1 MLGEDPRENRIAEWF
16 RGLTMGVRIQI
27 ILFSV
32 VGIVLAAVG
41 SIALIQEA
49 PVLLPTVVPDSKPV
63 PGETPRMAATNVV
76 KDWRTAEAMAG
87 KQRGPDV
94 AAEGKGEVEAMRKLV
109 SMDPNDA
116 DSWDRL
122 GKSLFSSG
130 QHAEAIRAFQRAL
143 EIKPGVAE
151 VLANLGVTL
160 KTSGEMT
167 EYEKIVQSLAL
178 VDPKLA
184 RDLMEFSPKKE
195 ITPAASSTPPPTP
208 APSSPQPASAGQNE
222 SGEIGALRK
231 LVAMDPKDAD
241 SWDRLGKALF
251 VSGNHNEAVRCFE
264 KSLEL
269 KPNVVEVLANLGVA
283 YKTQGRKEAFEEVL
297 AKLTALDPKTG
308 EQLKAFVPAPLEKR

>member
-1 MLGEDPRENRIAEWF
+1 
-16 RGLTMGVRIQI
+16 
-27 ILFSV
+27 
-32 VGIVLAAVG
+32 
-41 SIALIQEA
+41 
-49 PVLLPTVVPDSKPV
+49 
-63 PGETPRMAATNVV
+63 
-76 KDWRTAEAMAG
+76 MAG
-87 KQRGPDV
+87 KQKGPDV

-184 RDLMEFSPKKE
+184 RDLMEFSPGKTG
-195 ITPAASSTPPPTP
+195 TPESSSTPPPTP
-208 APSSPQPASAGQNE
+208 SSPPQSDSLGQNE
-222 SGEIGALRK
+222 SGEVGALRK

>member
-27 ILFSV
+27 VLFSV

-63 PGETPRMAATNVV
+63 PGETTRVAATNVV
-76 KDWRTAEAMAG
+76 KDWRTAEAMAP
-87 KQRGPDV
+87 KQKGPGV

-109 SMDPNDA
+109 SMDPSDA

-184 RDLMEFSPKKE
+184 RDLMEFSPSKTGAPE
-195 ITPAASSTPPPTP
+195 SSSTPPPTP
-208 APSSPQPASAGQNE
+208 SSPPQSDSVGQNE
-222 SGEIGALRK
+222 SGEVGALRK

-251 VSGNHNEAVRCFE
+251 VVKNYDEAIQCFE

-269 KPNVVEVLANLGVA
+269 KPDVVEVLANLGVTSKSKGDKNR
-283 YKTQGRKEAFEEVL
+283 YEKVL
-297 AKLTALDPKTG
+297 EKLSTLDPKTAK
-308 EQLKAFVPAPLEKR
+308 ELEAYQPASAK

>member
-27 ILFSV
+27 VLFSV
-32 VGIVLAAVG
+32 VGVVLAVVG

-63 PGETPRMAATNVV
+63 PGETPRVAATNVV
-76 KDWRTAEAMAG
+76 KDWRTAEAMAP
-87 KQRGPDV
+87 KQKGPDV

-109 SMDPNDA
+109 EVDPNDA
-116 DSWDRL
+116 NSWDRL

-184 RDLMEFSPKKE
+184 RDLMEFSPGKTG
-195 ITPAASSTPPPTP
+195 TPESSSTPPPTP
-208 APSSPQPASAGQNE
+208 SSPPQSDSVGQNE
-222 SGEIGALRK
+222 SGEVGALRK

-251 VSGNHNEAVRCFE
+251 VVKNYDEAIQCFE

-269 KPNVVEVLANLGVA
+269 KPDVVEVLANLGVTSKSKGDKNR
-283 YKTQGRKEAFEEVL
+283 YEKVL
-297 AKLTALDPKTG
+297 EKLSTLDPKTAK
-308 EQLKAFVPAPLEKR
+308 ELEAYQPAPAK

>member
-1 MLGEDPRENRIAEWF
+1 
-16 RGLTMGVRIQI
+16 MGVRIQI
-27 ILFSV
+27 VLFSV
-32 VGIVLAAVG
+32 VGVVLAVVG

-63 PGETPRMAATNVV
+63 PGETPRVAATNVV
-76 KDWRTAEAMAG
+76 KDWRTAEAMAP
-87 KQRGPDV
+87 KQKGPDV

-109 SMDPNDA
+109 EVDPNDA
-116 DSWDRL
+116 NSWDRL

-184 RDLMEFSPKKE
+184 RDLMEFSPGKTG
-195 ITPAASSTPPPTP
+195 TPESSSTPPPTP
-208 APSSPQPASAGQNE
+208 SSPPQSDSVGQNE

-251 VSGNHNEAVRCFE
+251 MVKNYDEAIQCFE

-269 KPNVVEVLANLGVA
+269 KPDVVEVLANLGVTS
-283 YKTQGRKEAFEEVL
+283 KSKGDKGRYARVL
-297 AKLTALDPKTG
+297 EKLSTLNPKTG
-308 EQLKAFVPAPLEKR
+308 KELEAYQPAPAK

>member
-49 PVLLPTVVPDSKPV
+49 PVLLPAVVPDSKPV
-63 PGETPRMAATNVV
+63 PGEIPRVAATNVV

-87 KQRGPDV
+87 KQKGPDV

-184 RDLMEFSPKKE
+184 RDLMEFSPGK
-195 ITPAASSTPPPTP
+195 TGTSDSSSTPPPTP
-208 APSSPQPASAGQNE
+208 SSPPQSDSVGQNE
-222 SGEIGALRK
+222 SGEVGALRK

-297 AKLTALDPKTG
+297 AKLTSLDPKTG
-308 EQLKAFVPAPLEKR
+308 EQLKAFVPAPPAKR

>member
-1 MLGEDPRENRIAEWF
+1 
-16 RGLTMGVRIQI
+16 MGVRIQI

-49 PVLLPTVVPDSKPV
+49 PVLLPAVVPDSKPV
-63 PGETPRMAATNVV
+63 PGETPRVAATNVV

-87 KQRGPDV
+87 KQKGPDV

-184 RDLMEFSPKKE
+184 RDLMEFSPGKTG
-195 ITPAASSTPPPTP
+195 TPESSSTPPPTP
-208 APSSPQPASAGQNE
+208 SSPPQSDSLGQNE
-222 SGEIGALRK
+222 SGEVGALRK

>member
-32 VGIVLAAVG
+32 VGIVLASVG

-63 PGETPRMAATNVV
+63 PGETPRVAATNVV
-76 KDWRTAEAMAG
+76 KDWRTAEAMAA
-87 KQRGPDV
+87 KQKGPEV

-184 RDLMEFSPKKE
+184 RDLMEFSPGKTG
-195 ITPAASSTPPPTP
+195 TPESSSTPPPTP
-208 APSSPQPASAGQNE
+208 SSPPQSDSVGQNE
-222 SGEIGALRK
+222 SGEVGALRK

-251 VSGNHNEAVRCFE
+251 VVKNYDEALQCFE

-269 KPNVVEVLANLGVA
+269 KPDVVEVLANLGVTSKSKGDKNR
-283 YKTQGRKEAFEEVL
+283 YEKVL
-297 AKLTALDPKTG
+297 EKLSTLDPKTAK
-308 EQLKAFVPAPLEKR
+308 ELEAYQPAPAK

>member
-63 PGETPRMAATNVV
+63 PGETPRVAATNVV
-76 KDWRTAEAMAG
+76 KDWRTAEAMAA
-87 KQRGPDV
+87 KQKGPNV

-184 RDLMEFSPKKE
+184 RDLMEFSPSKTG
-195 ITPAASSTPPPTP
+195 TPESSSTPPPTP
-208 APSSPQPASAGQNE
+208 SSPPQSDSVGQNE

-231 LVAMDPKDAD
+231 LVAIDPKDAD

-269 KPNVVEVLANLGVA
+269 KPSVVEVLANLGVA

-308 EQLKAFVPAPLEKR
+308 EQLKAFVPASLEKR

>member
-1 MLGEDPRENRIAEWF
+1 MLGEDPRENWLAEWF

-32 VGIVLAAVG
+32 VGIVLAVAG
-41 SIALIQEA
+41 GIALIQE
-49 PVLLPTVVPDSKPV
+49 PTVLLPLVAPDSKPV
-63 PGETPRMAATNVV
+63 PGEPTRVKATNAV
-76 KDWRTAEAMAG
+76 KDWRNAESMKKEIPQG
-87 KQRGPDV
+87 SQVG
-94 AAEGKGEVEAMRKLV
+94 AEGKGEVEAMRKLV
-109 SMDPNDA
+109 AMEPNDS
-116 DSWDRL
+116 DSWNRL
-122 GKSLFSSG
+122 GKSLYTSG
-130 QHAEAIRAFQRAL
+130 QNAEAVRAFQRAL

-160 KTSGEMT
+160 KTTGEMT

-184 RDLMEFSPKKE
+184 RDLMEFSPEK
-195 ITPAASSTPPPTP
+195 IAPPVTGG
-208 APSSPQPASAGQNE
+208 QGGGASAEPSARTDE

-251 VSGNHNEAVRCFE
+251 VAQKLDEAIQSFE

-269 KPNVVEVLANLGVA
+269 KPDVVEVLANLGVTSKSKGDKSRYA
-283 YKTQGRKEAFEEVL
+283 KVL
-297 AKLTALDPKTG
+297 EKLSTLDPKTAK
-308 EQLKAFVPAPLEKR
+308 ELEAYQPAPAK

>member
-27 ILFSV
+27 VLFSV
-32 VGIVLAAVG
+32 VGIVLVAVG

-63 PGETPRMAATNVV
+63 PGETPRVAATNVV

-87 KQRGPDV
+87 KQKGPDV

-184 RDLMEFSPKKE
+184 RDLMEFSPGKTG
-195 ITPAASSTPPPTP
+195 TPESSSTPPPTP
-208 APSSPQPASAGQNE
+208 SSPPQSDSVGQNE
-222 SGEIGALRK
+222 SGEVGALRK

-308 EQLKAFVPAPLEKR
+308 EQLKAFVPGPLEKR

>member
-1 MLGEDPRENRIAEWF
+1 MLGEDPRENWLAEWF

-32 VGIVLAAVG
+32 VGIVLAVAG
-41 SIALIQEA
+41 GIALIQE
-49 PVLLPTVVPDSKPV
+49 PTVLLPSLAPDSKPV
-63 PGETPRMAATNVV
+63 PGEPTRVKATNAV
-76 KDWRTAEAMAG
+76 KDWRNAESMKKEIPQG
-87 KQRGPDV
+87 SQVG
-94 AAEGKGEVEAMRKLV
+94 AEGKGEVEAMRKLV
-109 SMDPNDA
+109 AMEPNDS
-116 DSWDRL
+116 DSWNRL
-122 GKSLFSSG
+122 GKSLYTSG
-130 QHAEAIRAFQRAL
+130 QNAEAVRAFQRAL

-160 KTSGEMT
+160 KTTGEMT

-184 RDLMEFSPKKE
+184 RDLMEFSPEK
-195 ITPAASSTPPPTP
+195 IGPPVTEG
-208 APSSPQPASAGQNE
+208 QGGGASAEPSARTDE

-251 VSGNHNEAVRCFE
+251 VAQKLDEAIQSFE

-269 KPNVVEVLANLGVA
+269 KPDVVEVLANLGVTSKSKGDKSRYA
-283 YKTQGRKEAFEEVL
+283 KVL
-297 AKLTALDPKTG
+297 EKLSTLDPKTAK
-308 EQLKAFVPAPLEKR
+308 ELEAYQPAPAK

>member
-27 ILFSV
+27 VLFSV
-32 VGIVLAAVG
+32 VGIVLAVVG

-49 PVLLPTVVPDSKPV
+49 PVLLPAVVPDSKPV
-63 PGETPRMAATNVV
+63 PGETPRVAATNVI
-76 KDWRTAEAMAG
+76 KDWRTAEAMAA
-87 KQRGPDV
+87 KQQGPDV

-184 RDLMEFSPKKE
+184 RDLMEFSPGKTGAPE
-195 ITPAASSTPPPTP
+195 SSSTPPTP
-208 APSSPQPASAGQNE
+208 STSSTQSASVGQNE

-251 VSGNHNEAVRCFE
+251 MVKNYDEAIQCFE

-269 KPNVVEVLANLGVA
+269 KPDVLEVLANLGVTSKSKGDKNRYA
-283 YKTQGRKEAFEEVL
+283 KVL
-297 AKLTALDPKTG
+297 EKLSTLDPKTAK
-308 EQLKAFVPAPLEKR
+308 ELEAYQPAPAK

>member
-27 ILFSV
+27 VLFSV
-32 VGIVLAAVG
+32 VGIVLVAVG

-63 PGETPRMAATNVV
+63 PGETPRVAATNVV

-87 KQRGPDV
+87 KQKGPDV

-184 RDLMEFSPKKE
+184 RDLMEFSPGKTG
-195 ITPAASSTPPPTP
+195 TPESSSTPPPTP
-208 APSSPQPASAGQNE
+208 SSPSQSDSVAQNE
-222 SGEIGALRK
+222 SGEVGALRK

>member
-27 ILFSV
+27 VLFSI
-32 VGIVLAAVG
+32 VGIVLAVVG

-63 PGETPRMAATNVV
+63 PGETPRVAATNVV
-76 KDWRTAEAMAG
+76 KDWRTAEAMAP
-87 KQRGPDV
+87 KQKGPDV

-184 RDLMEFSPKKE
+184 RDLMEFSPAKTGAPE
-195 ITPAASSTPPPTP
+195 SSSTPPPTP
-208 APSSPQPASAGQNE
+208 SSPPQSASAGQNE
-222 SGEIGALRK
+222 SGEVGALRK

-251 VSGNHNEAVRCFE
+251 MAKNYDEAIQCFE

-269 KPNVVEVLANLGVA
+269 KPDVVEVLANLGVTS
-283 YKTQGRKEAFEEVL
+283 KSKGDKGRY
-297 AKLTALDPKTG
+297 AKVVEKLSTLNPKTAK
-308 EQLKAFVPAPLEKR
+308 ELEAYQPAPAE

>member
-27 ILFSV
+27 VLFSV
-32 VGIVLAAVG
+32 VGIVLVAVG

-63 PGETPRMAATNVV
+63 PGETPRVAATNVV

-87 KQRGPDV
+87 KQKGPDV

-184 RDLMEFSPKKE
+184 RDLMEFSPGKTG
-195 ITPAASSTPPPTP
+195 TPESSSTPPPTP
-208 APSSPQPASAGQNE
+208 SSLPQSASAGQNE
-222 SGEIGALRK
+222 SGEVGALRK

-251 VSGNHNEAVRCFE
+251 MAKNYDEAIQCFE

-269 KPNVVEVLANLGVA
+269 KPDVVEVLANLGVTS
-283 YKTQGRKEAFEEVL
+283 KSKGDKGRY
-297 AKLTALDPKTG
+297 AKVVEKLSTLDPKTAK
-308 EQLKAFVPAPLEKR
+308 ELEAYQPAPGK

>member
-27 ILFSV
+27 VLFSV
-32 VGIVLAAVG
+32 VGIVLVAVG

-63 PGETPRMAATNVV
+63 PGETPRVAATNVV

-87 KQRGPDV
+87 KQKGPEV

-184 RDLMEFSPKKE
+184 RDLMEFSPGK
-195 ITPAASSTPPPTP
+195 TGAPQSSPTP
-208 APSSPQPASAGQNE
+208 TPTPSSSPQSDSVGQNE
-222 SGEIGALRK
+222 SGEVGALRK

-308 EQLKAFVPAPLEKR
+308 EQLKAFVPASLEKR

>member
-27 ILFSV
+27 VLFSV
-32 VGIVLAAVG
+32 VGLVLAVVG

-49 PVLLPTVVPDSKPV
+49 PVLLPAVVPDSKPV
-63 PGETPRMAATNVV
+63 PGETPRVAATNVV
-76 KDWRTAEAMAG
+76 KDWRTAEAMAA
-87 KQRGPDV
+87 KQKGPEV

-184 RDLMEFSPKKE
+184 RDLMEFSPGKTG
-195 ITPAASSTPPPTP
+195 TPESSSTPPPTP
-208 APSSPQPASAGQNE
+208 SSPPQSDSVGQNE
-222 SGEIGALRK
+222 SGEVGALRK

>member
-1 MLGEDPRENRIAEWF
+1 
-16 RGLTMGVRIQI
+16 MGVRIQI

-63 PGETPRMAATNVV
+63 PGETPRVAATNVV
-76 KDWRTAEAMAG
+76 KDWRTAEAMAE
-87 KQRGPDV
+87 KQKGPDV

-184 RDLMEFSPKKE
+184 RDLMEFSPGK
-195 ITPAASSTPPPTP
+195 TGAPQSSPTPPPTP
-208 APSSPQPASAGQNE
+208 SSSPQSDSVGQNE
-222 SGEIGALRK
+222 SGEVGALRK

-251 VSGNHNEAVRCFE
+251 MAKNYDEAIQCFE

-269 KPNVVEVLANLGVA
+269 KPDVVEVLANLGVTS
-283 YKTQGRKEAFEEVL
+283 KSKGDKGRY
-297 AKLTALDPKTG
+297 AKVVEKLSTLDPKTAK
-308 EQLKAFVPAPLEKR
+308 ELEAYQPAPGK

>member
-27 ILFSV
+27 VLFSV
-32 VGIVLAAVG
+32 VGIVLVAVG

-63 PGETPRMAATNVV
+63 PGETPRVAATNVV

-87 KQRGPDV
+87 KQKGPDV

-184 RDLMEFSPKKE
+184 RDLMEFSPGKTG
-195 ITPAASSTPPPTP
+195 TPESSSTPPPTP
-208 APSSPQPASAGQNE
+208 SSPPQSDSLGQNE
-222 SGEIGALRK
+222 SGEVGALRK

>member
-27 ILFSV
+27 VLFSI
-32 VGIVLAAVG
+32 VGIVLAVAG

-63 PGETPRMAATNVV
+63 PGEIPRVAATNVV
-76 KDWRTAEAMAG
+76 KDWRTAEAMAE
-87 KQRGPDV
+87 KQKGPDV

-184 RDLMEFSPKKE
+184 RDLMEFSPGKTG
-195 ITPAASSTPPPTP
+195 TPGSSFTPPPTS
-208 APSSPQPASAGQNE
+208 SSPSQSDSVAQNE
-222 SGEIGALRK
+222 SGEVGALRK

-308 EQLKAFVPAPLEKR
+308 EQLKAFVPGPLEKR

>member
-1 MLGEDPRENRIAEWF
+1 MLGEDPRENWLAEWF

-32 VGIVLAAVG
+32 VGIVLAVAG
-41 SIALIQEA
+41 GIALIQE
-49 PVLLPTVVPDSKPV
+49 PTVLLPLVAPDSRPV
-63 PGETPRMAATNVV
+63 PGEPTRVKATNAV
-76 KDWRTAEAMAG
+76 KDWRNAESMKKEIPQG
-87 KQRGPDV
+87 SQVG
-94 AAEGKGEVEAMRKLV
+94 AEGKGEVEAMRKLV
-109 SMDPNDA
+109 AMEPNDS
-116 DSWDRL
+116 DSWNRL
-122 GKSLFSSG
+122 GKSLYTSG
-130 QHAEAIRAFQRAL
+130 QNAEAVRAIQRAL

-160 KTSGEMT
+160 KTTGEMT

-184 RDLMEFSPKKE
+184 RDLMEFSPEK
-195 ITPAASSTPPPTP
+195 IGPPVTGG
-208 APSSPQPASAGQNE
+208 QGEGASAEPSARTDE

-251 VSGNHNEAVRCFE
+251 VAQKLDEAIQSFE

-269 KPNVVEVLANLGVA
+269 KPDVVEVLANLGVTSKSKGDKSRYA
-283 YKTQGRKEAFEEVL
+283 KVL
-297 AKLTALDPKTG
+297 EKLSTLDPKTAK
-308 EQLKAFVPAPLEKR
+308 ELEAYQPAPAK

>member
-1 MLGEDPRENRIAEWF
+1 MLGEDPRENWLAEWF

-32 VGIVLAAVG
+32 VGIVLAVAG
-41 SIALIQEA
+41 GIALIQE
-49 PVLLPTVVPDSKPV
+49 PTVLLPLVAPDSKPV
-63 PGETPRMAATNVV
+63 PGEPTRVKATNAV
-76 KDWRTAEAMAG
+76 KDWRNAESMKKEIPQG
-87 KQRGPDV
+87 SQVG
-94 AAEGKGEVEAMRKLV
+94 AEGKGEVEAMRKLV
-109 SMDPNDA
+109 AMEPNDS
-116 DSWDRL
+116 DSWNRL
-122 GKSLFSSG
+122 GKSLYTSG
-130 QHAEAIRAFQRAL
+130 QNAEAVRAFQRAL

-160 KTSGEMT
+160 KTTGEMT

-184 RDLMEFSPKKE
+184 RDLMEFSPEK
-195 ITPAASSTPPPTP
+195 IGPPVTEG
-208 APSSPQPASAGQNE
+208 QGGGASAEPSARTDE

-251 VSGNHNEAVRCFE
+251 VAQKLDEAIQSFE

-269 KPNVVEVLANLGVA
+269 KPDVVEVLANLGVTSKSKGDKSRYA
-283 YKTQGRKEAFEEVL
+283 KVL
-297 AKLTALDPKTG
+297 EKLSTLDPKTAK
-308 EQLKAFVPAPLEKR
+308 ELEAYQPAPAK

>member
-27 ILFSV
+27 VLFSV

-63 PGETPRMAATNVV
+63 PGETPRVAATNVV
-76 KDWRTAEAMAG
+76 KDWRTAEAMAE
-87 KQRGPDV
+87 KQKGPDV

-184 RDLMEFSPKKE
+184 RDLMEFSPGKTG
-195 ITPAASSTPPPTP
+195 TPESSSTPPPTP
-208 APSSPQPASAGQNE
+208 SSPPQSDSVGQNE
-222 SGEIGALRK
+222 SGEVGALRK

-251 VSGNHNEAVRCFE
+251 VVKNYDEALQCFE

-269 KPNVVEVLANLGVA
+269 KPDVVEVLANLGVTSKSKGDKNR
-283 YKTQGRKEAFEEVL
+283 YEKVL
-297 AKLTALDPKTG
+297 EKLSTLDPKTAK
-308 EQLKAFVPAPLEKR
+308 ELEAYQPAPAK

>member
-27 ILFSV
+27 VLFSV
-32 VGIVLAAVG
+32 VGIVLAVVG

-49 PVLLPTVVPDSKPV
+49 PVLLPTVAPDSKPV
-63 PGETPRMAATNVV
+63 PGETPRVAATNVV
-76 KDWRTAEAMAG
+76 KDWRTAEAMSP
-87 KQRGPDV
+87 KQKGPDV
-94 AAEGKGEVEAMRKLV
+94 VAEGKGEVEAMRKLV

-184 RDLMEFSPKKE
+184 RDLMEFSPGKTG
-195 ITPAASSTPPPTP
+195 TPESSSTPPPTP
-208 APSSPQPASAGQNE
+208 SSPPQSDSVGQNE
-222 SGEIGALRK
+222 SGEVGALRK

-251 VSGNHNEAVRCFE
+251 MVKNYDEAIQCFE

-269 KPNVVEVLANLGVA
+269 KPDVMEVLANLGVTSKSKGDKNR
-283 YKTQGRKEAFEEVL
+283 YEKVL
-297 AKLTALDPKTG
+297 EKLSTLDPKTAK
-308 EQLKAFVPAPLEKR
+308 ELEAYQPAPAK

>member
-27 ILFSV
+27 VLFSV
-32 VGIVLAAVG
+32 VGVVLAVVG

-63 PGETPRMAATNVV
+63 PGETPRVAATNVV
-76 KDWRTAEAMAG
+76 KDWRTAEAMAP
-87 KQRGPDV
+87 KQKGPDV

-184 RDLMEFSPKKE
+184 RDLMEFSPGKTG
-195 ITPAASSTPPPTP
+195 TPESSSTPPPTP
-208 APSSPQPASAGQNE
+208 SSPPQSDSVGQNE
-222 SGEIGALRK
+222 SGEVGALRK

-251 VSGNHNEAVRCFE
+251 VVKNYDEAIQCFE

-269 KPNVVEVLANLGVA
+269 KPDVVEVLANLGVTSKSKGDKNR
-283 YKTQGRKEAFEEVL
+283 YEKVL
-297 AKLTALDPKTG
+297 EKLSTLDPKTAK
-308 EQLKAFVPAPLEKR
+308 ELEAYQPAPAK

>member
-27 ILFSV
+27 VLFSV
-32 VGIVLAAVG
+32 VGIVLAVVG

-49 PVLLPTVVPDSKPV
+49 PVLLPAVVPDSKPV
-63 PGETPRMAATNVV
+63 PGETPRVAATNVI
-76 KDWRTAEAMAG
+76 KDWRTAEAMAA
-87 KQRGPDV
+87 KQKGPDV

-184 RDLMEFSPKKE
+184 RDLMEFSPGKTGAPE
-195 ITPAASSTPPPTP
+195 SSSTPPTP
-208 APSSPQPASAGQNE
+208 STSSTQSASVGQNE

-251 VSGNHNEAVRCFE
+251 MVKNYDEAIQCFE

-269 KPNVVEVLANLGVA
+269 KPDVLEVLANLGVTSKSKGDKNRYA
-283 YKTQGRKEAFEEVL
+283 KVL
-297 AKLTALDPKTG
+297 EKLSTLDPKTAK
-308 EQLKAFVPAPLEKR
+308 ELEAYQPAPAK

>member
-27 ILFSV
+27 VLFSV
-32 VGIVLAAVG
+32 VGVVLAVVG

-63 PGETPRMAATNVV
+63 PGETPRVAATNVV
-76 KDWRTAEAMAG
+76 KDWRTAESMAP
-87 KQRGPDV
+87 KQKGPDV
-94 AAEGKGEVEAMRKLV
+94 AAEGKGEVDAMRKLV
-109 SMDPNDA
+109 EVDPNDA
-116 DSWDRL
+116 NSWDRL

-184 RDLMEFSPKKE
+184 RDLMEFSPGKTG
-195 ITPAASSTPPPTP
+195 TPESSSTPPPTP
-208 APSSPQPASAGQNE
+208 SSPPQSDSVGQNE
-222 SGEIGALRK
+222 SGEVGALRK

-251 VSGNHNEAVRCFE
+251 VVKNYDEALQCFE

-269 KPNVVEVLANLGVA
+269 KPDVVEVLANLGVTSKSKGDKNR
-283 YKTQGRKEAFEEVL
+283 YEKVL
-297 AKLTALDPKTG
+297 EKLSTLDPKTAK
-308 EQLKAFVPAPLEKR
+308 ELEAYQPAPAK

>member
-27 ILFSV
+27 VLFSV
-32 VGIVLAAVG
+32 VVTVLVVVG
-41 SIALIQEA
+41 AIALIQE
-49 PVLLPTVVPDSKPV
+49 PIVLMPAVVPDSKPV
-63 PGETPRMAATNVV
+63 PGETPRAVATNVV
-76 KDWRTAEAMAG
+76 KDWRSAEAMAP
-87 KQRGPDV
+87 KQTGPDG
-94 AAEGKGEVEAMRKLV
+94 AAEEKGEVEAMRKLV
-109 SMDPNDA
+109 AMNPNDA

-122 GKSLFSSG
+122 GKSLFTSG

-195 ITPAASSTPPPTP
+195 ITPVASSTPPPTP
-208 APSSPQPASAGQNE
+208 TPSSPQPASAGQNE
-222 SGEIGALRK
+222 SGEIGALRR
-231 LVAMDPKDAD
+231 LVAVDPKDAD

-251 VSGNHNEAVRCFE
+251 MVKSYDEAIQCFE

-269 KPNVVEVLANLGVA
+269 KPDVVEVLANLGVTS
-283 YKTQGRKEAFEEVL
+283 KSKGDKGRYGKVVE
-297 AKLTALDPKTG
+297 KLSALDPKTAK
-308 EQLKAFVPAPLEKR
+308 ELEAYQPAPAK